1 MEPIKF
7 IHAADLHLDSPMVG
21 LKDLP
26 DFIFER
32 LKESTFR
39 SFIKLIDVAIS
50 EKVDFVILAGDLY
63 DASDRSIK
71 AQNILR
77 EQMLRLHKAR
87 IRAFIV
93 HGNHDH
99 LGGEWIKLTMPENVF
114 IFGEIPEVTRFKKND
129 TIIHLYGFSY
139 KERHVDERMVQLY
152 QKEEAAGYHIGI
164 LHGNLEGLTE
174 HGNYAPFTISDLIEK
189 QFDYWAL
196 GHIHKRAEIN
206 TVPPI
211 IYPGNIQGRHKKE
224 TGIKGCYLIELQEH
238 ICEKRFIE
246 TNDVVWDEVVLDC
259 SSFNS
264 FEVLLSNCIKLL
276 ESKRREGKAIILKL
290 ELQHLSMSEIEE
302 KAFRSGELIE
312 FLQETERIQ
321 QSFVWVNELK
331 VKKQLVWDEESLR
344 SQSPFYKE
352 MLDLANEEIVLK
364 ALSPLYRHKQA
375 SRWIDELSLTD
386 QKEIVADA
394 KQLLL
399 ELLVEG
405 VNE

>member
-114 IFGEIPEVTRFKKND
+114 IFGEIPEVTRFKKTIQLFIFMALVTKND
-129 TIIHLYGFSY
+129 MSMKEWFSFIRKKKRLVIISAFY
-139 KERHVDERMVQLY
+139 M
-152 QKEEAAGYHIGI
+152 
-164 LHGNLEGLTE
+164 
-174 HGNYAPFTISDLIEK
+174 
-189 QFDYWAL
+189 
-196 GHIHKRAEIN
+196 
-206 TVPPI
+206 
-211 IYPGNIQGRHKKE
+211 
-224 TGIKGCYLIELQEH
+224 
-238 ICEKRFIE
+238 
-246 TNDVVWDEVVLDC
+246 
-259 SSFNS
+259 
-264 FEVLLSNCIKLL
+264 
-276 ESKRREGKAIILKL
+276 AIWK
-290 ELQHLSMSEIEE
+290 
-302 KAFRSGELIE
+302 
-312 FLQETERIQ
+312 
-321 QSFVWVNELK
+321 
-331 VKKQLVWDEESLR
+331 D
-344 SQSPFYKE
+344 
-352 MLDLANEEIVLK
+352 
-364 ALSPLYRHKQA
+364 
-375 SRWIDELSLTD
+375 
-386 QKEIVADA
+386 
-394 KQLLL
+394 
-399 ELLVEG
+399 
-405 VNE
+405 